1 MEEFVPQGVPD
12 ATAPRG
18 PRLSLML
25 RAGAY
30 SRAMLLRSIALAF
43 LPLVA
48 PAGAYA
54 SAPAQV
60 SAVAQMP
67 ARVIRYEEDRDALR
81 RYWRIS
87 LSELGLERLRTFF
100 EGEVA
105 SLRGIDFDSLSQ
117 EDRVDYVLLHTELGN
132 ELALLEQRA
141 ARRAQTVALAPYAL
155 RLLAVLEPGQRLE
168 TVDSQKVA
176 SEFDALLAEVGKA
189 KSELADSARAEKR
202 SVVVRAS
209 RDIEGLRDAL
219 AEWVGERDGYDPLF
233 GWWVKKPADKLREA
247 LDVHAR
253 WLRNDIAGL
262 AEGDNETI
270 VGDPIGRDALLAEL
284 RGAMIPYTPEEL
296 LQIADRELAWCEVE
310 LANAARDM
318 GLGDDWRAALE
329 RVKRDHVAPG
339 EQPALIR
346 ELAEEATRWV
356 EEQGLVTVPPLA
368 KETWRME
375 MMTPERQL
383 VNPFFTGGEVIS
395 VSFPTDGMDHGDKA
409 MSLRGNNRHFSRAVV
424 HHELIPGHHLQQF
437 MTSRYATHRA
447 VFASAF
453 WTEGWA
459 LWWELLMWE
468 RGFQQ
473 SPENRIG
480 MLFWRTHRCARI
492 RFSLSFHL
500 GLWTPEQCID
510 FLVERVGHE
519 RENAAGEVR
528 RSFNGSY
535 GPLYQIAYMVGA
547 LQLRELHRELVV
559 SGTLGAREF
568 HDAIL
573 QGGNMPIEMVR
584 ARLANTP
591 LERDFRTRWRF
602 YESLR

>member
-1 MEEFVPQGVPD
+1 MQASG
-12 ATAPRG
+12 APKLPERV
-18 PRLSLML
+18 L
-25 RAGAY
+25 RY
-30 SRAMLLRSIALAF
+30 
-43 LPLVA
+43 V
-48 PAGAYA
+48 
-54 SAPAQV
+54 
-60 SAVAQMP
+60 
-67 ARVIRYEEDRDALR
+67 EDRDALR
-81 RYWRIS
+81 RYWGLS
-87 LSELGLERLRTFF
+87 LSELGAARMRAFF
-100 EGEVA
+100 ESELA
-105 SLRGIDFDSLSQ
+105 SLATLDFAGLSQ
-117 EDRVDYVLLHTELGN
+117 EDRVDYVLLRTELEN

-141 ARRAQTVALAPYAL
+141 ARRAQTLALAPYVP

-168 TVDSQKVA
+168 SIDAEKVA
-176 SEFDALLAEVGKA
+176 TEFDALLAEVERA
-189 KSELADSARAEKR
+189 KKDLAAAARQEKR

-209 RDIEGLRDAL
+209 RDLESLRAAL

-233 GWWVKKPADKLREA
+233 GWWVKQPADKLRDA
-247 LDVHAR
+247 LDGHAR

-262 AEGDNETI
+262 ADGDSETI
-270 VGDPIGRDALLAEL
+270 VGDPIGREALLAEL
-284 RGAMIPYTPEEL
+284 RGALIPYTPEEL
-296 LQIADRELAWCEVE
+296 LQIADFELAWCEAE
-310 LANAARDM
+310 LAKAARDM

-329 RVKRDHVAPG
+329 RVKQDHVAPG

-356 EEQGLVTVPPLA
+356 EEQGLVTVPALA

-395 VSFPTDGMDHGDKA
+395 VSFPTDGMEHGKKS
-409 MSLRGNNRHFSRAVV
+409 MSLRGNNRHFSRATV

-437 MTSRYATHRA
+437 MTSRHATHRA
-447 VFASAF
+447 VFASPF

-459 LWWELLMWE
+459 LWWELLMWD
-468 RGFQQ
+468 RDFQK
-473 SPENRIG
+473 SPENRMG

-535 GPLYQIAYMVGA
+535 GPLYQIAYMIGA
-547 LQLRELHRELVV
+547 LQLRELFGELVT
-559 SGTLGAREF
+559 SGRMDARAF

-584 ARLANTP
+584 ARLAGTP

-602 YESLR
+602 YERLR

>member
-1 MEEFVPQGVPD
+1 MRLPSITL
-12 ATAPRG
+12 AL
-18 PRLSLML
+18 LSLL
-25 RAGAY
+25 
-30 SRAMLLRSIALAF
+30 
-43 LPLVA
+43 A
-48 PAGAYA
+48 PA
-54 SAPAQV
+54 
-60 SAVAQMP
+60 P
-67 ARVIRYEEDRDALR
+67 ARASTPLQAATTAKLPERVTRFVEDRDALR
-81 RYWRIS
+81 RYWS
-87 LSELGLERLRTFF
+87 MPLSELGSARMRAFF
-100 EGEVA
+100 ESELA
-105 SLRGIDFDSLSQ
+105 SLSTLDFEALSQ
-117 EDRVDYVLLHTELGN
+117 EDRVDYVLLRTELEN

-141 ARRAQTVALAPYAL
+141 ARRAQTLALAPYL
-155 RLLAVLEPGQRLE
+155 PRLLAVLEPGQRLE
-168 TVDSQKVA
+168 SVDAEKVA
-176 SEFDALLAEVGKA
+176 AEFDALLAEVESA
-189 KSELADSARAEKR
+189 KKDLAAAARQEKR

-209 RDIEGLRDAL
+209 RDLESLRAAL
-219 AEWVGERDGYDPLF
+219 DRWVGERDGYDPLF
-233 GWWVKKPADKLREA
+233 GWWVKQPADKLRDA
-247 LDVHAR
+247 LDGHAR
-253 WLRNDIAGL
+253 WLRNEIAGL
-262 AEGDNETI
+262 ANGDSETI
-270 VGDPIGRDALLAEL
+270 VGDPIGREALSAEL
-284 RGAMIPYTPEEL
+284 RGALIPYTPEEL
-296 LQIADRELAWCEVE
+296 LQIADFELAWCEAE
-310 LANAARDM
+310 LAKAAADM

-329 RVKRDHVAPG
+329 RVKQDHVAPG

-356 EEQGLVTVPPLA
+356 EEQGLVTVPALA

-395 VSFPTDGMDHGDKA
+395 VSFPTDGMDHGKKS
-409 MSLRGNNRHFSRAVV
+409 MSLRGNNRHFSRATV

-437 MTSRYATHRA
+437 MTSRHATHRA
-447 VFASAF
+447 AFASPF

-468 RGFQQ
+468 RGFQK
-473 SPENRIG
+473 SPENRMG

-535 GPLYQIAYMVGA
+535 GPLYQIAYMIGA
-547 LQLRELHRELVV
+547 LQLRELHRELVI
-559 SGTLGAREF
+559 SGRMDARAF

-584 ARLANTP
+584 ARLAATP

-602 YESLR
+602 YERLR

>member
-1 MEEFVPQGVPD
+1 M
-12 ATAPRG
+12 
-18 PRLSLML
+18 RLP
-25 RAGAY
+25 
-30 SRAMLLRSIALAF
+30 SIALALF
-43 LPLVA
+43 SLLA
-48 PAGAYA
+48 PASACASTPMQASGA
-54 SAPAQV
+54 PKL
-60 SAVAQMP
+60 P
-67 ARVIRYEEDRDALR
+67 ERVLRYVEDRDALR
-81 RYWRIS
+81 RYWGLS
-87 LSELGLERLRTFF
+87 LSELGAARMRAFF
-100 EGEVA
+100 ESELA
-105 SLRGIDFDSLSQ
+105 SLATLDFAGLSQ
-117 EDRVDYVLLHTELGN
+117 EDRVDYVLLRTELEN

-141 ARRAQTVALAPYAL
+141 ARRAQTLALAPYVP

-168 TVDSQKVA
+168 SIDAEKA
-176 SEFDALLAEVGKA
+176 AAEFDALLAEVESA
-189 KSELADSARAEKR
+189 KKDLAAAARQEKR

-209 RDIEGLRDAL
+209 RDLESLRAAL
-219 AEWVGERDGYDPLF
+219 DRWVGERDGYDPLF
-233 GWWVKKPADKLREA
+233 GWWVKQPADKLRDA
-247 LDVHAR
+247 LDGYAR
-253 WLRNDIAGL
+253 WLRNEIAGL
-262 AEGDNETI
+262 ADGDSETI

-284 RGAMIPYTPEEL
+284 RGALIPYTPEEL
-296 LQIADRELAWCEVE
+296 LQIADIELAWCEAE
-310 LANAARDM
+310 LEKAARDM

-329 RVKRDHVAPG
+329 RVKQDHVAPG

-356 EEQGLVTVPPLA
+356 EEQGLVTVPALA

-395 VSFPTDGMDHGDKA
+395 VSFPTDGMEHGKKS
-409 MSLRGNNRHFSRAVV
+409 MSLRGNNRHFSRATV

-437 MTSRYATHRA
+437 MTSRHATHRA
-447 VFASAF
+447 VFASPF

-459 LWWELLMWE
+459 LWWELLMWD
-468 RGFQQ
+468 RGFQK
-473 SPENRIG
+473 SPENRMG

-535 GPLYQIAYMVGA
+535 GPLYQIAYMIGA
-547 LQLRELHRELVV
+547 LQLRELFGELVT
-559 SGTLGAREF
+559 SGRMDARAF

-584 ARLANTP
+584 ARLAGTP
-591 LERDFRTRWRF
+591 LERDFRTNWRF
-602 YESLR
+602 YERLR

>member
-1 MEEFVPQGVPD
+1 M
-12 ATAPRG
+12 
-18 PRLSLML
+18 RLP
-25 RAGAY
+25 
-30 SRAMLLRSIALAF
+30 SIALALF
-43 LPLVA
+43 SLLA
-48 PAGAYA
+48 PALARASSPTQASGA
-54 SAPAQV
+54 PKL
-60 SAVAQMP
+60 P
-67 ARVIRYEEDRDALR
+67 ERVLRYVEDRDALR
-81 RYWRIS
+81 RYWGLS
-87 LSELGLERLRTFF
+87 LSELGAARMRAFF
-100 EGEVA
+100 ESELA
-105 SLRGIDFDSLSQ
+105 SLATLDFAGLSQ
-117 EDRVDYVLLHTELGN
+117 EDRVDYVLLRTELEN

-141 ARRAQTVALAPYAL
+141 ARRAQTLALAPYVP

-168 TVDSQKVA
+168 SIDAEKVA
-176 SEFDALLAEVGKA
+176 TEFDALLAEVERA
-189 KSELADSARAEKR
+189 KKDLAAAARQEKR

-209 RDIEGLRDAL
+209 RDLESLRAAL

-233 GWWVKKPADKLREA
+233 GWWVKQPADKLRDA
-247 LDVHAR
+247 LDGHAR

-262 AEGDNETI
+262 ADGDSETI
-270 VGDPIGRDALLAEL
+270 VGDPIGREALLAEL
-284 RGAMIPYTPEEL
+284 RGALIPYTPEEL
-296 LQIADRELAWCEVE
+296 LQIADFELAWCEAE
-310 LANAARDM
+310 LAKAARDM

-329 RVKRDHVAPG
+329 RVKQDHVAPG

-356 EEQGLVTVPPLA
+356 EEQGLVTVPALA

-395 VSFPTDGMDHGDKA
+395 VSFPTDGMEHGKKS
-409 MSLRGNNRHFSRAVV
+409 MSLRGNNRHFSRATV

-437 MTSRYATHRA
+437 MTSRHATHRA
-447 VFASAF
+447 VFASPF

-459 LWWELLMWE
+459 LWWELLMWD
-468 RGFQQ
+468 RDFQK
-473 SPENRIG
+473 SPENRMG

-535 GPLYQIAYMVGA
+535 GPLYQIAYMIGA
-547 LQLRELHRELVV
+547 LQLRELFGELVT
-559 SGTLGAREF
+559 SGRMDARAF

-584 ARLANTP
+584 ARLAGTP

-602 YESLR
+602 YERLR

>member
-1 MEEFVPQGVPD
+1 
-12 ATAPRG
+12 
-18 PRLSLML
+18 
-25 RAGAY
+25 
-30 SRAMLLRSIALAF
+30 MLLCTIALASLPF
-43 LPLVA
+43 LV
-48 PAGAYA
+48 PATACA
-54 SAPAQV
+54 SAPVQAPT
-60 SAVAQMP
+60 VAQMP
-67 ARVIRYEEDRDALR
+67 SRVIRYEEDRDALR
-81 RYWRIS
+81 RYWKLS
-87 LSELGLERLRTFF
+87 LSELGSARMRAFF
-100 EGEVA
+100 ESELA
-105 SLRGIDFDSLSQ
+105 SLGAIEFDALTQ
-117 EDRVDYVLLHTELGN
+117 EDRVDYVLLRTELEN
-132 ELALLEQRA
+132 ELALLDQRA
-141 ARRAQTVALAPYAL
+141 ARRAQTLALAPYAP

-168 TVDSQKVA
+168 PVDAEKVA
-176 SEFDALLAEVGKA
+176 SEFDALLEGVRKA
-189 KSELADSARAEKR
+189 KSELADAARAEKR

-209 RDIEGLRDAL
+209 RDLESLRDAL
-219 AEWVGERDGYDPLF
+219 SEWVGERDGYDPLF
-233 GWWVKKPADKLREA
+233 GWWVKQPADKLREA
-247 LDVHAR
+247 LGDHAR
-253 WLRNDIAGL
+253 WLRNDVAGL
-262 AEGDNETI
+262 AEDDEETI
-270 VGDPIGRDALLAEL
+270 VGDPIGREALLAEL
-284 RGAMIPYTPEEL
+284 RGALIAYTPEEL
-296 LQIADRELAWCEVE
+296 LQIADRELAWCEAE
-310 LANAARDM
+310 LAKAARDM

-329 RVKRDHVAPG
+329 RVKQDHVAPG

-356 EEQGLVTVPPLA
+356 EEQGLVTVPTLA

-375 MMTPERQL
+375 MMTPARQL

-395 VSFPTDGMDHGDKA
+395 VSFPTDGMDHGKKA

-437 MTSRYATHRA
+437 MTSRHATHRA
-447 VFASAF
+447 VFASPF

-547 LQLRELHRELVV
+547 LQLRELHRELVL
-559 SGTLGAREF
+559 SGRMDVRAF

-573 QGGNMPIEMVR
+573 QGGSMPIEMVR
-584 ARLANTP
+584 ARLADTA